1 MNKGAFMRFPSRLKL
16 LIPLTLLAAPAGF
29 SQINPANLTITG
41 YQMISEQRV
50 TRTQS
55 YFSYRADVV
64 NAGPSLPAITAT
76 VTSLTPSAVV
86 VPGQGN
92 LHFPAVPSKTEIS
105 SINTFTLLIDKSVSF
120 NLSSLK
126 WSFNAPVADAGPA
139 QTVTLGSTVH
149 LTSAA
154 SSNPSGL
161 GTLTYAWGFQTVP
174 AGSTATIQNPTSV
187 TPTFVADVAGDYIVS
202 VSVSNGVGTDSSF
215 VKITTTNS
223 GPVADAGP
231 NQSVVAGTTVHLD
244 GSRSSDADGDPIT
257 YSWSLVQV
265 PPGSQAVLSGANLV
279 NPTFVADFTGIYIAR
294 LVISDGTNISA
305 PSFVTITTGPG
316 HTRPVAI
323 ATTATASVSLN
334 ATVQLDGSKSTDID
348 GNPLTYKWSLIT
360 IPAGSHAALSSL
372 TLVNP
377 TFIADTAGTYVA
389 QLIVNDGFN
398 DSLPATVTVS
408 TTGVQPPV
416 ANPGPNQSVVHGA
429 TVTLNGSGTD
439 PQGLP
444 LTFKWA
450 LIGVPPGST
459 AQLSNINV
467 PNPTFV
473 ADLPGTYVAQ
483 LTVNNGVLNSPTA
496 NVTIT
501 TTNAAPVA
509 VISVPSTTV
518 PVGAT
523 VALSGLN
530 STDAEHDPLTYK
542 WTLLNVPAGSSAVL
556 VGATTSSPTF
566 IADVAGPYVVQ
577 LIVNDGFVD
586 SQPVTVTITASTGA
600 TITLS
605 PDPLN
610 LTNAPGT
617 LTVTLGNPAK
627 PGGQVINLA
636 ILDTTVA
643 TTPSSVTVAEGQTTA
658 TVSIT
663 PVALGSTIIL
673 ASATGLSNGSAHIN
687 VGASSL
693 TLSLSA
699 STVGISK
706 SVTATVTLSSPA
718 PTNLTGSITVNNTNI
733 VNVPSTFT
741 IAAGSTTA
749 TFTVT
754 GQATGTTNI
763 TAVVPGY
770 GPGDTRTITVTSL
783 GAISLQSG
791 AVIGVGQTVNFG
803 VTLITPAP
811 VGGVTVNLVSSDPRL
826 TVTPS
831 VFIKEGATA
840 PDVSAQ
846 ITGVN
851 IGTANITASATGFAG
866 DTKSVQVA
874 ANLSFQPGNITLAV
888 GASQTLTLTL
898 SGPAPVGGITVTL
911 QSNNNAVAAVPSSV
925 NIAQGA
931 TTAAVPVTAGSTT
944 GSAIITASSSVAG
957 IVSGTANVTVVS
969 GLAISAPLPPGVVGA
984 PYNATVTATGG
995 TPPYTFTAT
1004 NLPAGLSISAAGVI
1018 TGTPTAAGSS
1028 TPTITVTDTTPGTHL
1043 TATATPT
1050 IVISPAL
1057 AINPITLPTGVVG
1070 SAYSAT
1076 VTATGG
1082 NAPYTFT
1089 ATGLPAGLSIT
1100 SGGQITGT
1108 PTAAGPATIVVTATD
1123 STSPTKLTAT
1133 ASLPI
1138 TISGAV
1144 AITTTSLPNGT
1155 VGTGYNF
1162 TVAATG
1168 GTAPY
1173 TFTASGLPAGLS
1185 ISPAGVISGTPT
1197 ANGTASVTLT
1207 VTDSTNP
1214 THATSSVTL
1223 PLTISN
1229 QLAVSTTSLP
1239 SGVVGAAYNFTVT
1252 ATGGVAPYTFTAAGL
1267 PAGLSISAGGVISGT
1282 PTTAGAPS
1290 VAITVTDSTN
1300 PTHLSAT
1307 VNLTL
1312 TIGPGLAITP
1322 LTAPNGTVNVAYPA
1336 TQVSATGGT
1345 APYTFTATGLPAG
1358 LSISAGGSI
1367 TGTPTAAGSFTAVI
1381 TATDSTNPTHLT
1393 ATLNLPITIAPP
1405 QLAITTTSLPGGTV
1419 GAAYNA
1425 TVAATGGTTPYTFT
1439 ATGLPAGLSISAAG
1453 VISGTPTAPGTV
1465 TAAITVT
1472 DSTNPTHMT
1481 ATANLSIAIAPQNP
1495 SITTTSLPNGTV
1507 GSPYNAT
1514 ITGTGGTTPYT
1525 FTATG
1530 LPAGLSIS
1538 AGGVISGTPTVAGPF
1553 SIVVTLTDSTN
1564 PTHLTATANLSATIA
1579 PQTLAITTSSLPS
1592 GTVGAGYS
1600 AQVQATGGTL
1610 PYTFTASGLPG
1621 GLSIT
1626 TGGQITGTPTLA
1638 GSYPVAI
1645 TVTDSTNPTHLTA
1658 TANLT
1663 IVISGVSGG
1672 PGLTISG
1679 ATVGQNLQ
1687 APLIIN
1693 LSQVPSTS
1701 VNVTISSDN
1710 PNVVLAGRAVDAGT
1724 TNLVIAVQ
1732 AGVAQFNVYAQGLAS
1747 SGTANITA
1755 SGAGYNSGTS
1765 QVTLAPSGFVLAGPN
1780 GVGGSFTSNQG
1791 AITPLTVSAVQLD
1804 GSGNVGSVEQVRGGF
1819 SASVNLS
1826 VANSAVGTVSPA
1838 TANFTGGVDTASAQ
1852 FTAGNTATSST
1863 ITAVP
1868 PAGFSTP
1875 AGNANVVAV
1884 TVQPVSVIAG
1894 NASVG
1899 QDLETTTQVTIQGT
1913 APADTVVTLTSADPS
1928 RLLLSNTPTATGSA
1942 SITVTLRSGF
1952 SSTPPFYV
1960 YGVGNSGT
1968 VQYTASVPGF
1978 GTGNGTITLGR
1989 SAVLL
1994 SGPAGTGND
2003 FTTTT
2008 GSSDSFL
2015 NVSTALIDGPGAP
2028 IAQNVAGGFS
2038 VSVAVTSSNTAV
2050 GTITVSPLTIGAGNN
2065 SNTTQFHAISSGTTT
2080 LSAAGSAP
2088 FVIPSTGGSLVA
2100 TVSTPKILVSADSVG
2115 KGLEQQGSVFLA
2127 AAAPAGGVNVT
2138 LTVTSGA
2145 ASLSATGTDA
2155 GSASIT
2161 INIPAGNFVGSYF
2174 VYGNDVAGTATIQA
2188 TAPGYAS
2195 GTTTVSL
2202 VPSGVVIGGTFGLGS
2217 GVSTTVGGADQTLSI
2232 STAKLDPAEGIVIQA
2247 LKGGSSLT
2255 VNLTNST
2262 PSVGSVPGSVTIAAG
2277 TDTKT
2282 ANFHPLAS
2290 GTTFIGVVQPA
2301 GFSTPAQYTQLQANV
2316 Q

>member
-265 PPGSQAVLSGANLV
+265 PSGSQAVLSGANLV

-636 ILDTTVA
+636 IVDTTVA
-643 TTPSSVTVAEGQTTA
+643 TTPSSVTIAEGQTTA

-663 PVALGSTIIL
+663 PVALGSTTIL
-673 ASATGLSNGSAHIN
+673 ASATGLSSGSAHIN

-699 STVGISK
+699 TTVGISK

-791 AVIGVGQTVNFG
+791 AVVGVGQTVNFG

-957 IVSGTANVTVVS
+957 VVSGTANVTVVS

-1155 VGTGYNF
+1155 VGSGYNF

-1282 PTTAGAPS
+1282 PT
-1290 VAITVTDSTN
+1290 
-1300 PTHLSAT
+1300 
-1307 VNLTL
+1307 
-1312 TIGPGLAITP
+1312 
-1322 LTAPNGTVNVAYPA
+1322 
-1336 TQVSATGGT
+1336 
-1345 APYTFTATGLPAG
+1345 
-1358 LSISAGGSI
+1358 
-1367 TGTPTAAGSFTAVI
+1367 
-1381 TATDSTNPTHLT
+1381 
-1393 ATLNLPITIAPP
+1393 
-1405 QLAITTTSLPGGTV
+1405 
-1419 GAAYNA
+1419 
-1425 TVAATGGTTPYTFT
+1425 
-1439 ATGLPAGLSISAAG
+1439 
-1453 VISGTPTAPGTV
+1453 APGTV

-1472 DSTNPTHMT
+1472 DSTTPTHMT

-2301 GFSTPAQYTQLQANV
+2301 GFSTPAQYTQVQANV

>member
-161 GTLTYAWGFQTVP
+161 GMLTYAWGFQTVP
-174 AGSTATIQNPTSV
+174 AGSTASIQNPTSV

-389 QLIVNDGFN
+389 QLIVSDGFN

-636 ILDTTVA
+636 IVDTTVA
-643 TTPSSVTVAEGQTTA
+643 TTPSSVTIAEGQTTA

-663 PVALGSTIIL
+663 PVALGSTTIL
-673 ASATGLSNGSAHIN
+673 ASATGLSSGSAHIN

-699 STVGISK
+699 TTVGISK

-791 AVIGVGQTVNFG
+791 AVVGVGQTVNFG

-957 IVSGTANVTVVS
+957 VVSGTANVTVVS

-1155 VGTGYNF
+1155 VGSGYNF

-1267 PAGLSISAGGVISGT
+1267 PAGLSISAG
-1282 PTTAGAPS
+1282 
-1290 VAITVTDSTN
+1290 
-1300 PTHLSAT
+1300 
-1307 VNLTL
+1307 
-1312 TIGPGLAITP
+1312 
-1322 LTAPNGTVNVAYPA
+1322 
-1336 TQVSATGGT
+1336 
-1345 APYTFTATGLPAG
+1345 
-1358 LSISAGGSI
+1358 
-1367 TGTPTAAGSFTAVI
+1367 
-1381 TATDSTNPTHLT
+1381 
-1393 ATLNLPITIAPP
+1393 
-1405 QLAITTTSLPGGTV
+1405 
-1419 GAAYNA
+1419 
-1425 TVAATGGTTPYTFT
+1425 
-1439 ATGLPAGLSISAAG
+1439 G

>member
-1 MNKGAFMRFPSRLKL
+1 M
-16 LIPLTLLAAPAGF
+16 
-29 SQINPANLTITG
+29 
-41 YQMISEQRV
+41 
-50 TRTQS
+50 
-55 YFSYRADVV
+55 
-64 NAGPSLPAITAT
+64 
-76 VTSLTPSAVV
+76 
-86 VPGQGN
+86 
-92 LHFPAVPSKTEIS
+92 
-105 SINTFTLLIDKSVSF
+105 
-120 NLSSLK
+120 
-126 WSFNAPVADAGPA
+126 
-139 QTVTLGSTVH
+139 
-149 LTSAA
+149 
-154 SSNPSGL
+154 
-161 GTLTYAWGFQTVP
+161 
-174 AGSTATIQNPTSV
+174 
-187 TPTFVADVAGDYIVS
+187 
-202 VSVSNGVGTDSSF
+202 
-215 VKITTTNS
+215 
-223 GPVADAGP
+223 
-231 NQSVVAGTTVHLD
+231 
-244 GSRSSDADGDPIT
+244 
-257 YSWSLVQV
+257 
-265 PPGSQAVLSGANLV
+265 
-279 NPTFVADFTGIYIAR
+279 
-294 LVISDGTNISA
+294 
-305 PSFVTITTGPG
+305 
-316 HTRPVAI
+316 
-323 ATTATASVSLN
+323 
-334 ATVQLDGSKSTDID
+334 
-348 GNPLTYKWSLIT
+348 
-360 IPAGSHAALSSL
+360 
-372 TLVNP
+372 
-377 TFIADTAGTYVA
+377 
-389 QLIVNDGFN
+389 
-398 DSLPATVTVS
+398 
-408 TTGVQPPV
+408 
-416 ANPGPNQSVVHGA
+416 
-429 TVTLNGSGTD
+429 
-439 PQGLP
+439 
-444 LTFKWA
+444 
-450 LIGVPPGST
+450 
-459 AQLSNINV
+459 
-467 PNPTFV
+467 
-473 ADLPGTYVAQ
+473 
-483 LTVNNGVLNSPTA
+483 
-496 NVTIT
+496 
-501 TTNAAPVA
+501 
-509 VISVPSTTV
+509 
-518 PVGAT
+518 
-523 VALSGLN
+523 
-530 STDAEHDPLTYK
+530 
-542 WTLLNVPAGSSAVL
+542 
-556 VGATTSSPTF
+556 
-566 IADVAGPYVVQ
+566 
-577 LIVNDGFVD
+577 
-586 SQPVTVTITASTGA
+586 
-600 TITLS
+600 
-605 PDPLN
+605 
-610 LTNAPGT
+610 
-617 LTVTLGNPAK
+617 
-627 PGGQVINLA
+627 
-636 ILDTTVA
+636 
-643 TTPSSVTVAEGQTTA
+643 
-658 TVSIT
+658 
-663 PVALGSTIIL
+663 
-673 ASATGLSNGSAHIN
+673 
-687 VGASSL
+687 
-693 TLSLSA
+693 
-699 STVGISK
+699 
-706 SVTATVTLSSPA
+706 
-718 PTNLTGSITVNNTNI
+718 
-733 VNVPSTFT
+733 
-741 IAAGSTTA
+741 
-749 TFTVT
+749 
-754 GQATGTTNI
+754 
-763 TAVVPGY
+763 
-770 GPGDTRTITVTSL
+770 
-783 GAISLQSG
+783 
-791 AVIGVGQTVNFG
+791 
-803 VTLITPAP
+803 
-811 VGGVTVNLVSSDPRL
+811 
-826 TVTPS
+826 
-831 VFIKEGATA
+831 
-840 PDVSAQ
+840 
-846 ITGVN
+846 
-851 IGTANITASATGFAG
+851 
-866 DTKSVQVA
+866 
-874 ANLSFQPGNITLAV
+874 
-888 GASQTLTLTL
+888 
-898 SGPAPVGGITVTL
+898 
-911 QSNNNAVAAVPSSV
+911 
-925 NIAQGA
+925 
-931 TTAAVPVTAGSTT
+931 
-944 GSAIITASSSVAG
+944 
-957 IVSGTANVTVVS
+957 
-969 GLAISAPLPPGVVGA
+969 
-984 PYNATVTATGG
+984 
-995 TPPYTFTAT
+995 
-1004 NLPAGLSISAAGVI
+1004 
-1018 TGTPTAAGSS
+1018 
-1028 TPTITVTDTTPGTHL
+1028 
-1043 TATATPT
+1043 
-1050 IVISPAL
+1050 
-1057 AINPITLPTGVVG
+1057 
-1070 SAYSAT
+1070 
-1076 VTATGG
+1076 
-1082 NAPYTFT
+1082 
-1089 ATGLPAGLSIT
+1089 
-1100 SGGQITGT
+1100 
-1108 PTAAGPATIVVTATD
+1108 
-1123 STSPTKLTAT
+1123 
-1133 ASLPI
+1133 
-1138 TISGAV
+1138 
-1144 AITTTSLPNGT
+1144 
-1155 VGTGYNF
+1155 
-1162 TVAATG
+1162 
-1168 GTAPY
+1168 
-1173 TFTASGLPAGLS
+1173 
-1185 ISPAGVISGTPT
+1185 
-1197 ANGTASVTLT
+1197 
-1207 VTDSTNP
+1207 
-1214 THATSSVTL
+1214 
-1223 PLTISN
+1223 
-1229 QLAVSTTSLP
+1229 
-1239 SGVVGAAYNFTVT
+1239 
-1252 ATGGVAPYTFTAAGL
+1252 
-1267 PAGLSISAGGVISGT
+1267 ISGT

-1439 ATGLPAGLSISAAG
+1439 AAGLPAGLSISAGG

-2301 GFSTPAQYTQLQANV
+2301 GFSTPAQYTQVQANV